1 MIAWTAPAAAWLLQA
16 AARDTQIVK
25 QVSEPRNWFDTVS
38 GIASILISIALLAL
52 CVGLIPAAWN
62 FRKSYGKVNEL
73 LDKIYG
79 DVNPIMRH
87 ASTIADNV
95 NYVTTAIRVDV
106 QQVNQT
112 IATANERLQEAVR
125 LTERR
130 LNEFNALLEVV
141 QREAEGAF
149 VSTAATVRGA
159 RAGAATFRD
168 EAVVPALT
176 GNALDYELDDAY
188 DEIDD
193 ELDDLPEPG
202 GVRDGIVTDAPGS
215 GERPRVRPRRQ
226 TRGSA

>member
-1 MIAWTAPAAAWLLQA
+1 MIAWSPGVAAWLLQA
-16 AARDTQIVK
+16 AVRDTQIVK
-25 QVSEPRNWFDTVS
+25 QVAEPRNWFDTVS
-38 GIASILISIALLAL
+38 GVASILISLALLAL
-52 CVGLIPAAWN
+52 CVGLIPAARN
-62 FRKSYGKVNEL
+62 FRKSYQKVNDL
-73 LDKIYG
+73 LDKVYG

-130 LNEFNALLEVV
+130 LNEFNALLDVV

-159 RAGAATFRD
+159 RVGAATFRD
-168 EAVVPALT
+168 EAVVPTLT
-176 GNALDYELDDAY
+176 GEALDYELDEAY
-188 DEIDD
+188 DELDD